1 MKRAPSVLL
10 PASAKN
16 KSPGFTARL
25 STASPLIKAA
35 SACGSIVASS
45 LNRSRSLIV
54 FQSGR
59 RGECY
64 ALLGSPRCRK
74 NKAVGRRQIEARL
87 DSQQWCN
94 AGNDLAA
101 GRYRVPPRSNKAFG
115 FGQRLWLVQHHQ
127 HLELRIVGRNNRGK
141 RVQHLLLGIPPI
153 DDLFRGAGFAA

>member
-25 STASPLIKAA
+25 STASPLTSVA
-35 SACGSIVASS
+35 SARGSIVASS

-87 DSQQWCN
+87 DSQQRRD
-94 AGNDLAA
+94 AGNHLGA
-101 GRYRVPPRSNKAFG
+101 GRHRVPA
-115 FGQRLWLVQHHQ
+115 
-127 HLELRIVGRNNRGK
+127 RGDEA
-141 RVQHLLLGIPPI
+141 L
-153 DDLFRGAGFAA
+153 